1 MSIMSGNSNTIWNYI
16 INIANLICANW
27 NKLYFHTE
35 IDKDYG
41 NTRMCLYIVNGN
53 ELINAY
59 QFLKNG
65 DNARQLET
73 YWDELLHL
81 IFSLSN
87 NGINKDYLWNIMNVI
102 VDDSLGIKISF
113 RYGNFN
119 QKYDL
124 EEVLK
129 WEYLTLGL
137 NDNLWILD
145 DKERNELLKQPLGN
159 PFVNRK

>member
-1 MSIMSGNSNTIWNYI
+1 MSENSNTIFNYI
-16 INIANLICANW
+16 NNIANAICINW
-27 NKLYFHTE
+27 NKLYFHAE

-41 NTRMCLYIVNGN
+41 NTRICLYIVNGN

-59 QFLKNG
+59 QFLKNS
-65 DNARQLET
+65 DNDRQLET

-81 IFSLSN
+81 IFSLPN
-87 NGINKDYLWNIMNVI
+87 NGINEDHLWNIMNVI
-102 VDDSLGIKISF
+102 INDSLGIKTSF
-113 RYGNFN
+113 QYGNFN

-159 PFVNRK
+159 PFL

>member
-1 MSIMSGNSNTIWNYI
+1 MKKS
-16 INIANLICANW
+16 
-27 NKLYFHTE
+27 
-35 IDKDYG
+35 
-41 NTRMCLYIVNGN
+41 
-53 ELINAY
+53 
-59 QFLKNG
+59 

-81 IFSLSN
+81 IFALSKAE
-87 NGINKDYLWNIMNVI
+87 INKDYLWNIMNVI

-113 RYGNFN
+113 QYGNFN

-137 NDNLWILD
+137 NNNLWILD

>member
-1 MSIMSGNSNTIWNYI
+1 MLIVSGNSNTIFNYI
-16 INIANLICANW
+16 NNIANSICNTW
-27 NKLYFHTE
+27 NKLYFHAE

-59 QFLKNG
+59 QFLKNA

-87 NGINKDYLWNIMNVI
+87 NGINKDYLWNIMNII
-102 VDDSLGIKISF
+102 VDDSLRIKLSF
-113 RYGNFN
+113 QYGDFN
-119 QKYDL
+119 QTYDL
-124 EEVLK
+124 EEIVK

-137 NDNLWILD
+137 TDNLWILD
-145 DKERNELLKQPLGN
+145 NKEKNKLLKQPPGN
-159 PFVNRK
+159 PFVKIK

>member
-1 MSIMSGNSNTIWNYI
+1 MLTVSGNSNTLFNYI
-16 INIANLICANW
+16 NNIANSICNTW
-27 NKLYFHTE
+27 NKLYFHAE

-59 QFLKNG
+59 QFLKNA

-87 NGINKDYLWNIMNVI
+87 HGINKDYLWNIMNII
-102 VDDSLGIKISF
+102 VDDSLRIKLSF
-113 RYGNFN
+113 QYGDFN
-119 QKYDL
+119 QTYDL
-124 EEVLK
+124 EEIVK

-137 NDNLWILD
+137 TDNLWILD
-145 DKERNELLKQPLGN
+145 NKEKNKLLKQPPGN
-159 PFVNRK
+159 PFVKIK

>member
-16 INIANLICANW
+16 INIANSTCANW
-27 NKLYFHTE
+27 KKLYFHAE

-41 NTRMCLYIVNGN
+41 NTRMSLYIIKGN
-53 ELINAY
+53 ELIDSY
-59 QFLKNG
+59 RFLKNS
-65 DNARQLET
+65 DNTLLEV

-87 NGINKDYLWNIMNVI
+87 NDINKDYLWNIMNII
-102 VDDSLGIKISF
+102 VDDSLRIKLSF
-113 RYGNFN
+113 QYGDFN

-124 EEVLK
+124 EEIVK

-137 NDNLWILD
+137 TDNLWILD
-145 DKERNELLKQPLGN
+145 DKEKNKLLKQPPGN
-159 PFVNRK
+159 PFVNIK